1 MFSVQCKKE
10 GAHSDSI
17 WSCDWGRVS
26 VGDEPGTNPTV
37 PDPTILLWES
47 IVLSLGKFVPA
58 YG

>member
-26 VGDEPGTNPTV
+26 VGDEPGTNPPV
-37 PDPTILLWES
+37 PNPPYNALGMHLLCS
-47 IVLSLGKFVPA
+47 VTGAVP
-58 YG
+58 Y